1 MAEGKNTVVVY
12 RDWIDKFEELEDD
25 EAGRLIKHFFRYIND
40 LNPEAPDRITKLSFI
55 DIEKSLKRD
64 LIKWDKKVEGRSI
77 AGKASA
83 DKRKQEKEAQQ
94 NPTNSTNVEFVQQ
107 TSTNPTDSDTVN
119 DTVNV
124 NDSDNDI
131 LLKKETKENLK
142 KVSISKNE
150 IYSQEILESQSWIE
164 TISMQNKIT
173 PEEIPKWIDDF
184 NKKLIS
190 ELDNKISK
198 KEYASHFSRW
208 LPGEIIKSKKQ
219 NQNGKS
225 TNYSEPK
232 KQPFVFS
239 AQSIID
245 KAQAGQT

>member
-83 DKRKQEKEAQQ
+83 DKRKKEKEAQQ
-94 NPTNSTNVEFVQQ
+94 NSTNPTNVDFVEKN
-107 TSTNPTDSDTVN
+107 STNPTDSDNDNVTVN
-119 DTVNV
+119 DSV
-124 NDSDNDI
+124 NDI
-131 LLKKETKENLK
+131 LLKKETKENLNK
-142 KVSISKNE
+142 IPISKNE
-150 IYSQEILESQSWIE
+150 IYSQEILESESWLE

-208 LPGEIIKSKKQ
+208 LPGEIIKSK
-219 NQNGKS
+219 QNGKQQPQFS
-225 TNYSEPK
+225 SPTKTAYKFDAARIIETN
-232 KQPFVFS
+232 
-239 AQSIID
+239 AR
-245 KAQAGQT
+245 QT